1 MEIFKRK
8 IYEELLNWKKESN
21 GKSALLI
28 EGARRVGKSTIVEY
42 FAKNEYKSYIL
53 VDFDKEGDSI
63 KDLFKDG
70 FRDLDSLFRSLS
82 IYYGVNLYERNSLII
97 FDEIQKFPRIHEGMK
112 YLVEDGR
119 YDFIETGSLI
129 TLKLLTNDITIPSEV
144 ENIKM
149 YPLDFEEFLWA
160 IGDEVTPNYIKESF
174 LKSKPLG
181 DILHRKIINLYRI
194 YMCVGGMP
202 QAIEQY
208 NLDRVNLSK
217 VDKVKRGII
226 NLYKDDLRKY
236 DNKYNTFANNIFSFI
251 PSFLSRKNKSFVF
264 SKVKKS
270 GRYINFINS
279 LNAIEKSMV
288 GNIAY
293 NVSEPSFGLELNI
306 INEEMKIYS
315 LDSGLLIS
323 EILGINGTTSS
334 NLYKSLIFDKLS
346 LNNGMF
352 FENSVAQALVANKHK
367 LYYHTFKKENSDG
380 KVNRYEIDFLINKD
394 DNIVP
399 IEVKSSSY
407 KEHVSLD
414 MFINKYKNIHI
425 KKAYVIYSKDLKT
438 EGKITYL
445 PIYMTYLF

>member
-1 MEIFKRK
+1 MRIFNLKTFFNLCIILNNNNNFKVKKYGIFKGK

-70 FRDLDSLFRSLS
+70 FRDLDSLFKSLS
-82 IYYGVNLYERNSLII
+82 IYYGVNLYKRNSLII

-119 YDFIETGSLI
+119 YDFIATGSLI

-149 YPLDFEEFLWA
+149 YPHDFEEFLWA

-174 LKSKPLG
+174 LKSKSLG

-217 VDKVKRGII
+217 VDKVKRRII

-264 SKVKKS
+264 SKVKKVVD
-270 GRYINFINS
+270 ILI
-279 LNAIEKSMV
+279 
-288 GNIAY
+288 
-293 NVSEPSFGLELNI
+293 
-306 INEEMKIYS
+306 
-315 LDSGLLIS
+315 LLI
-323 EILGINGTTSS
+323 
-334 NLYKSLIFDKLS
+334 
-346 LNNGMF
+346 
-352 FENSVAQALVANKHK
+352 H
-367 LYYHTFKKENSDG
+367 
-380 KVNRYEIDFLINKD
+380 
-394 DNIVP
+394 
-399 IEVKSSSY
+399 
-407 KEHVSLD
+407 
-414 MFINKYKNIHI
+414 
-425 KKAYVIYSKDLKT
+425 
-438 EGKITYL
+438 
-445 PIYMTYLF
+445 